1 VNDRPRRSDTGD
13 DSGMDYERES
23 TRGIPRWVKVAGIVA
38 AVLVLL
44 VVAMMLIGSGG
55 GHTPLRHGGGTG
67 KTPPVGATGSHAPPA
82 GVHG

>member
-1 VNDRPRRSDTGD
+1 MNDRPRRFDTGD
-13 DSGMDYERES
+13 DSGVDYERES

-44 VVAMMLIGSGG
+44 VVVLMLIGGGG
-55 GHTPLRHGGGTG
+55 GHTPLRHGGDGGGTA
-67 KTPPVGATGSHAPPA
+67 PVGATGSHSALP